1 MHFKISEIT
10 ALQVADVAVAL
21 SLLEDRSSKDS
32 FSMLISSCRLCLCYA
47 TQVNLSPTYQVN

>member
-21 SLLEDRSSKDS
+21 SLSRGGKSKGRLGPYWFCASSAMDLHS
-32 FSMLISSCRLCLCYA
+32 HVLRPA
-47 TQVNLSPTYQVN
+47 